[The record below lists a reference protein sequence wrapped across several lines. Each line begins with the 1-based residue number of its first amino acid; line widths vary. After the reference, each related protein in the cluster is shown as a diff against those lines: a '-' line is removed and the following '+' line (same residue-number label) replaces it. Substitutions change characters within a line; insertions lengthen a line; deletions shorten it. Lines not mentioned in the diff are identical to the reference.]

1 MTAAILLNT
10 LTPSAPDQGWS
21 ARADTGMDTN
31 APMGSLRRTATG
43 RDRGSIDANGEPPP
57 DILELSSVLG
67 EILAVA
73 EVSFVLLAA
82 GLLAVAVWL
91 AAPARLWVILAGS
104 LVLAGGIFGLVTL
117 PLSGGA
123 VFLLTFGAASLLME
137 VLAAPGLLLHAAG
150 GAVALIMAG
159 LCLHHP
165 WSGAHPL
172 VVVPTTLIAAAGTW
186 LAARRSWRAIRSD
199 PFAPSSE
206 LVGRETVV
214 LDADQDVG
222 YAVVAGQLW
231 VIHATSHDL
240 RPGCAVR
247 VTRHSTESLTV
258 QRLPSRSRR

>member
-1 MTAAILLNT
+1 
-10 LTPSAPDQGWS
+10 
-21 ARADTGMDTN
+21 MDTD
-31 APMGSLRRTATG
+31 APLGSLTRTGTE
-43 RDRGSIDANGEPPP
+43 RDRASADADGEPPP
-57 DILELSSVLG
+57 EMLEPSSVVE

-82 GLLAVAVWL
+82 GLLALAVWL
-91 AAPARLWVILAGS
+91 AAPRRLWVILVGS
-104 LVLAGGIFGLVTL
+104 LVLAAGIFGLVRL

-172 VVVPTTLIAAAGTW
+172 VVVPTALLTAAGTW

-199 PFAPSSE
+199 PLAPSTE

-222 YAVVAGQLW
+222 YAVVAGELW
-231 VIHATSHDL
+231 VIRATRRDL
-240 RPGCAVR
+240 RPGCVVR
-247 VTRHSTESLTV
+247 VTRHSPECLTV
-258 QRLPSRSRR
+258 QRLPSRNRR